1 MNQFAITR
9 RVSIAPDTALLCA
22 TIFVAPQLFGGAF
35 PWSVLVIAGLC
46 VASFGI
52 ALWVRRA
59 EATPVID
66 AVFAVMGVAWLWT
79 CLQAVALPHGLARA
93 LRLGSIE
100 SAERLEGLAWADA
113 TSLTISYEPGSTH
126 LQILI
131 GVAILSAFLAARLGG
146 SSALQPIAVATVL
159 SAALLGLVG
168 VAHEASGATTLFGV
182 YRPRFTATR
191 MLAPLMNGNHLA
203 GFSLLGALIAAGFAV
218 EAKLRRKRLPWI
230 AVSIFC
236 TSVLTWTLSRGA
248 IGSLLTGFAI
258 LAAWLYRRHESSGAR
273 VAIPA
278 AVAGATLFGVAA
290 FASLEPILR
299 RFETEGLDKVEVA
312 LKGFRLLEGSA
323 WVVGVGRGAFSS
335 AFVFHEGLSDRYT
348 HPENLIV
355 QWTSEWGLPVALA
368 LLLVISWALWKRFR
382 STEAPLVA
390 AVCIAIFAL
399 SLQNLVD
406 FSLEMAGVV
415 VVVASLLGAVLPA
428 QAKPDQGQKRGL
440 LLTLLGVFFATLAL
454 LGPGVLGSDTQSI
467 VDRLAQYMKAD
478 DEARF
483 EATLRRGL
491 ALHPGEPA
499 LALFA
504 GAYAGAKRHP
514 DAPRWLAVVMDE
526 APDWGAPH
534 AILAEWLLAEGR
546 VDQALLE
553 VRLAEQRR
561 PGSGNRVLCDVLTRN
576 PQFEYIESAAPPW
589 ERRIAFLNRT
599 VSSCGGL
606 PDALRAQIDE
616 AILRNEPAHA
626 AAALRQA
633 KRLSKESRFGEATSL
648 LERALGAH
656 PSDVKL
662 WTALIGTHLEAGDP
676 VRALAVLEEAASQDI
691 EAWALGEA
699 KARIEARQGN
709 SDAMRATLARLR
721 GESRGNPV
729 LLAQALMLE
738 GELEGSI
745 GNIDEAL
752 SAYEA
757 ADTARPGTPALQR
770 AARLAIASGRPSY
783 AGQIY
788 RTLCD
793 REPEGAACAQAARFS
808 K

>member
-1 MNQFAITR
+1 MNRLAITR
-9 RVSIAPDTALLCA
+9 SVSTAPDTAVLCA
-22 TIFVAPQLFGGAF
+22 TILVAPQLFGGAF

-52 ALWVRRA
+52 ALWVRRTD
-59 EATPVID
+59 ATPVLD
-66 AVFAVMGVAWLWT
+66 GVFAVMGVAWLWT
-79 CLQAVALPHGLARA
+79 CLQAIALPQGLARA
-93 LRLGSIE
+93 LRLGSVE
-100 SAERLEGLAWADA
+100 SAERLNGLAWADA

-131 GVAILSAFLAARLGG
+131 GIAILSAFLAARLGG
-146 SSALQPIAVATVL
+146 ASGLRPIAVATAI

-168 VAHEASGATTLFGV
+168 VAHEASGTTTLFGL

-203 GFSLLGALIAAGFAV
+203 GFSLLGALIAAGCA
-218 EAKLRRKRLPWI
+218 ASTKQSRRRLPWI

-248 IGSLLTGFAI
+248 IGALLAGFGI
-258 LAAWLYRRHESSGAR
+258 FAAWLYRRHESAGAR
-273 VAIPA
+273 VTIPA
-278 AVAGATLFGVAA
+278 AVAGATLLGVAA
-290 FASLEPILR
+290 FAGLEPILR
-299 RFETEGLDKVEVA
+299 RFETEGFDKVEVA

-355 QWTSEWGLPVALA
+355 QWTTEWGLPVALVLMLVLA
-368 LLLVISWALWKRFR
+368 LALWKRFR
-382 STEAPLVA
+382 SAEDPLVA
-390 AVCIAIFAL
+390 VVCIAIFAL

-415 VVVASLLGAVLPA
+415 VVVASLFGAVLPA
-428 QAKPDQGQKRGL
+428 QTKLDHGRKQGL
-440 LLTLLGVFFATLAL
+440 LLTLLGVFVATLGL

-467 VDRLAQYMKAD
+467 VDRLTQYMKAD

-499 LALFA
+499 IALLA

-526 APDWGAPH
+526 APDWGVPH
-534 AILAEWLLAEGR
+534 AILADWLLAEGR
-546 VDQALLE
+546 IDQALLE

-561 PGSGNRVLCDVLTRN
+561 PGSGSKVLCDVLKRN
-576 PQFEYIESAAPPW
+576 PQFEYVERAAPTDGA
-589 ERRIAFLNRT
+589 RIAFLNRT
-599 VSSCGGL
+599 ASFCGGL
-606 PDALRAQIDE
+606 PEALRLEIDE
-616 AILRNEPAHA
+616 AILRSEPTHA
-626 AAALRQA
+626 PASLRKA
-633 KRLSKESRFGEATSL
+633 KRLSTESRFGEATSL
-648 LERALGAH
+648 LEEALGAD
-656 PSDVKL
+656 PNDVTL
-662 WTALIGTHLEAGDP
+662 WTALIGTHLGAGDP
-676 VRALAVLEEAASQDI
+676 TRALAVLEEAASQGI
-691 EAWALGEA
+691 EARTLGEA
-699 KARIEARQGN
+699 KARIEARQGDT
-709 SDAMRATLARLR
+709 DAMRATLARLR

-757 ADTARPGTPALQR
+757 ADAASPAAPALQR
-770 AARLAIASGRPSY
+770 AARLAAQSGRPSY
-783 AGQIY
+783 ARQTY
-788 RTLCD
+788 RTLCH
-793 REPEGAACAQAARFS
+793 REPDGAACAEAARFS

>member
-1 MNQFAITR
+1 MNRLAITR
-9 RVSIAPDTALLCA
+9 RVSIAPDTAALCA
-22 TIFVAPQLFGGAF
+22 TILVAPQLFGGAF

-59 EATPVID
+59 DATPVID

-79 CLQAVALPHGLARA
+79 YLQAMALPQGLASA
-93 LRLGSIE
+93 IGLGSVE
-100 SAERLEGLAWADA
+100 SAERLDGLAWADA

-146 SSALQPIAVATVL
+146 RSGLRPIAMATVV

-168 VAHEASGATTLFGV
+168 VAHEASGATTLFGL

-203 GFSLLGALIAAGFAV
+203 GFLLLGALLAAGFAA
-218 EAKLRRKRLPWI
+218 EAKRRQERLPWI
-230 AVSIFC
+230 AASIFC
-236 TSVLTWTLSRGA
+236 TGVLTWTLSRGA
-248 IGSLLTGFAI
+248 IGALLAGFAM
-258 LAAWLYRRHESSGAR
+258 LAAWLYRRRESSKAR
-273 VAIPA
+273 VAIPV
-278 AVAGATLFGVAA
+278 AVAGATLLGVAA
-290 FASLEPILR
+290 FAGLEPILR
-299 RFETEGLDKVEVA
+299 RFETAGLDKVEVA

-335 AFVFHEGLSDRYT
+335 AFIFHEGLSDRYT

-355 QWTSEWGLPVALA
+355 QWTTEWGLPVALV
-368 LLLVISWALWKRFR
+368 LMLVIALALWKRFR
-382 STEAPLVA
+382 STEDPLVA

-415 VVVASLLGAVLPA
+415 VVVASLLGAVLPV
-428 QAKPDQGQKRGL
+428 QGRPDHGRKRGL
-440 LLTLLGVFFATLAL
+440 LLTLLGVFVATLAL

-467 VDRLAQYMKAD
+467 VDRLTQYMKAD

-499 LALFA
+499 LALLA

-514 DAPRWLAVVMDE
+514 DAPRWLAVVMKE

-534 AILAEWLLAEGR
+534 AILADWLLAEDR
-546 VDQALLE
+546 IDQALLE

-561 PGSGNRVLCDVLTRN
+561 PGSGNRVLCDVLKRD
-576 PQFEYIESAAPPW
+576 PQIAYVERAAPTDGA
-589 ERRIAFLNRT
+589 RIAFCNRT
-599 VSSCGGL
+599 VSSCAGL
-606 PDALRAQIDE
+606 PDALRTQID
-616 AILRNEPAHA
+616 AVILQDEPTHA
-626 AAALRQA
+626 AAVLRQA
-633 KRLSKESRFGEATSL
+633 QRLSKENQFGAATSL
-648 LERALGAH
+648 LEQALRAH

-662 WTALIGTHLEAGDP
+662 WTALIATHLEAGDP
-676 VRALAVLEEAASQDI
+676 TRALAVLEDAASQDI
-691 EAWALGEA
+691 EARTLSEA

-709 SDAMRATLARLR
+709 ANAMRATLARLR

-738 GELEGSI
+738 GELEGSL

-757 ADTARPGTPALQR
+757 ADAANPATPALQR
-770 AARLAIASGRPSY
+770 AARLAADSGRPSY
-783 AGQIY
+783 ARQTY
-788 RTLCD
+788 RTLCS
-793 REPEGAACAQAARFS
+793 RQPEGAACAQATR
-808 K
+808 